1 MVTIIWTWSHI
12 KVLNLIKK
20 NLENPMKLDKN
31 GNEKIKDKNKKIIEI
46 RQYFYK
52 KY

>member
-1 MVTIIWTWSHI
+1 
-12 KVLNLIKK
+12 
-20 NLENPMKLDKN
+20 MKLDKN
-31 GNEKIKDKNKKIIEI
+31 GNEKIKDKNKKITEI

>member
-1 MVTIIWTWSHI
+1 MDLVTY
-12 KVLNLIKK
+12 KGFEFDKK